1 MGKYFRFFH
10 VYPPKMKIVVTVFA
24 LHLQKKMITMLA
36 CHLIRDVLALSLDQY
51 ELTPS
56 SQ

>member
-24 LHLQKKMITMLA
+24 LHLQKKNGHA
-36 CHLIRDVLALSLDQY
+36 RLSFSLV
-51 ELTPS
+51 EL
-56 SQ
+56 